1 MTAGA
6 ASRAVPRVA
15 GIGVSTPPSIDQQEL
30 FDSWFEPR
38 WAPDRVGRYLWRR
51 AEVDS
56 RHCVVDPR
64 SEDISHWSTAD
75 RMRRYVDEA
84 MPLGKAAIGAALEQS
99 GVAPAAIT
107 SFTVVSCTGYATP
120 GIDVLL
126 ASSLGLQPRT
136 RRTVL
141 GHMGCHAALPG
152 LAVAADSVTAHGG
165 TSLVLCLELCSLHEQ
180 PPDADPQQA
189 VVHALFSDA
198 AGAMV
203 VRDDGPGLEVVEIS
217 STTDWASRDAMT
229 WTVTDFGF
237 RMTLSPDVPRLL
249 AVQVREQVD
258 GLLARHGLQRGDVAH
273 WAVHPGGPRILDVC
287 ADELALDDAAMAP
300 SRDTLRE
307 HGNCSSAT
315 IVLVL
320 DRLLR
325 DDPPPAGAPVVAM
338 AFGPGLTLETAL
350 LKA

>member
-1 MTAGA
+1 VVSGAGA
-6 ASRAVPRVA
+6 GRPRIS
-15 GIGVSTPPSIDQQEL
+15 GIGLATPPSIDQREL
-30 FDSWFEPR
+30 FDTWFEPR

-51 AEVDS
+51 SEVAS

-64 SEDISHWSTAD
+64 SEDISRWSTSD

-84 MPLGKAAIGAALEQS
+84 MPLGKLAIDAALAQS
-99 GVAPAAIT
+99 GATAADID

-126 ASSLGLQPRT
+126 APALGLRPTVQRT
-136 RRTVL
+136 LL

-152 LAVAADSVTAHGG
+152 LAVAADCVTARGG
-165 TSLVLCLELCSLHEQ
+165 TALLLCLELCSLHEQ

-203 VRDDGPGLEVVEIS
+203 VRADGPGLDVVEIAS
-217 STTDWASRDAMT
+217 ITDWASRDAMT
-229 WTVTDFGF
+229 WTITDTGF
-237 RMTLSPDVPRLL
+237 RMTLSPEVPRLL
-249 AVQVREQVD
+249 AAQVRGQVD
-258 GLLARHGLQRGDVAH
+258 DLLARHGLVVGDVAH
-273 WAVHPGGPRILDVC
+273 WAIHPGGPRILDVC
-287 ADELALDDAAMAP
+287 AEELDLDGTAMAA

-320 DRLLR
+320 ERLLR
-325 DDPPPAGAPVVAM
+325 DRPPGPGDPVVAI

-350 LKA
+350 LRQG